1 MTTPS
6 YPAEGPLT
14 LRANITQYPTTK
26 ALMQGQIASDLVTL
40 ELAGLKNAHS
50 GFKDMLRRNAY
61 DVSEMAVATL
71 LQAHEFG
78 KPFSLLPVV
87 VLGRFQHHCIGYNT
101 SVYPTLKPQ
110 DLTRKRIAVRSYTQT
125 TGLWVRG
132 ILQNEYGLDPDSVTW
147 VCFDKPHVAEYTDP
161 ANIEWAPE
169 GKDPVNMLLDGEVD
183 AAVLGMNMPD
193 DPRIKTLVPEPHK
206 AAEAWHARSGVVPPN
221 HYVIVPNS
229 LCDERPDV
237 VREVYRMLVESR
249 NASEAVRNA
258 SIDAAPVGIEANR
271 KALELAI
278 QYALQQHMITKPIAV
293 DDLFHPVVRSFAP

>member
-1 MTTPS
+1 MST
-6 YPAEGPLT
+6 YPASGPLT
-14 LRANITQYPTTK
+14 LKANITQYPPTE
-26 ALMQGQIASDLVTL
+26 ALMQGRIGSDLVTL

-61 DVSEMAVATL
+61 DVSEMAVATF

-101 SVYPTLKPQ
+101 DRYPELKPQ
-110 DLTRKRIAVRSYTQT
+110 DLAGKRVAGRSYTQT
-125 TGLWVRG
+125 TALWVRG
-132 ILQNEYGLDPDSVTW
+132 ILQNEYGVDPDSITW
-147 VCFDKPHVAEYTDP
+147 VCFDQPHVAEYTDP

-193 DPRIKTLVPEPHK
+193 DPRIKTLIPTPHE

-221 HYVIVPNS
+221 HFIIVPNT

-237 VREVYRMLVESR
+237 VREVYRMLVDSR
-249 NASEAVRNA
+249 NASEKVRNA
-258 SIDAAPVGIEANR
+258 RIDATPVGIEANR
-271 KALELAI
+271 KALELGI
-278 QYALQQHMITKPIAV
+278 QYALQQHMITRPVSV
-293 DDLFHPVVRSFAP
+293 DELFHPVMRDCAR